1 MSLDNQIFGKP
12 VDQDHCISMLLELSG
27 RSHQVFTCVAI
38 ADLLNASSEDANI
51 SFEIVES
58 EVHFRQLNGDECLR
72 YWKTGEPIDKAGGY
86 AIQGL
91 GATFIEKIVGSYSN
105 VVGLP
110 IFETC
115 RLLENKKI
123 SFWLK

>member
-1 MSLDNQIFGKP
+1 MVSLDNQILK
-12 VDQDHCISMLLELSG
+12 
-27 RSHQVFTCVAI
+27 TCRPRPLYFNAIGVVWKVSSSIYLRAI

-91 GATFIEKIVGSYSN
+91 GATFIEK
-105 VVGLP
+105 
-110 IFETC
+110 
-115 RLLENKKI
+115 LLEVI
-123 SFWLK
+123 QTL